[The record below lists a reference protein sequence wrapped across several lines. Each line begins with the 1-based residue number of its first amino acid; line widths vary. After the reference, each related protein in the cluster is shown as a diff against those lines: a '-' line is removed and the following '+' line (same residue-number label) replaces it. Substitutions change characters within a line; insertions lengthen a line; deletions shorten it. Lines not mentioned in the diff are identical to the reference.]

1 MQIKLTCK
9 YELSQAINY
18 LQVFKGLNVRMFNRS
33 KRTNRNEG

>member
-18 LQVFKGLNVRMFNRS
+18 LQVFKGLKCQNV
-33 KRTNRNEG
+33 